1 MTLGFVFLFF
11 GLMAFFSLFLCAVN
25 EKLSMFLAAFCF
37 FMFILFAIIF
47 QIQDY
52 FFEKTVSKN
61 SSPTSTNVSIYD
73 LEDYYINGD
82 YFYYTYKGK
91 EHKTHL
97 IDGRLENDRI
107 IFDRFEIV
115 LSPDNKNRVKFEI
128 RNFEE
133 NILFEN
139 FIIYTYI
146 YLNKEDFEFV
156 KNEVISL
163 EKFYLDTE

>member
-25 EKLSMFLAAFCF
+25 EKLSIFLAAFCF
-37 FMFILFAIIF
+37 FMFIFFAIFF

-52 FFEKTVSKN
+52 HFEKTVSRN
-61 SSPTSTNVSIYD
+61 SFPTSTNVSIYN
-73 LEDYYINGD
+73 LEDFYLDGD

-91 EHKTHL
+91 EHRTHL
-97 IDGRLENDRI
+97 IDGILENDRI
-107 IFDRFEIV
+107 IFDRLEIIV
-115 LSPDNKNRVKFEI
+115 SPDNKNRVKFEI

-133 NILFEN
+133 NTLFEN
-139 FIIYTYI
+139 FISYTYI
-146 YLNKEDFEFV
+146 YLNEEDFKFM

-163 EKFYLDTE
+163 EKLY